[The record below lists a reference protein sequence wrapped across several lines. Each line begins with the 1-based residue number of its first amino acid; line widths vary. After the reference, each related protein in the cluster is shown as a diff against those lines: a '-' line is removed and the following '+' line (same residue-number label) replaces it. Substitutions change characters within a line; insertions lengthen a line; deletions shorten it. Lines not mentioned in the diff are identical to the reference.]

1 MRIGIVTSK
10 NAEPLIKSVIEHLDP
25 EIVEKID
32 IKIITLPI
40 PAISHLDTS
49 TLARLLV
56 LQKDKLKDIDML
68 LIPGLCRGS
77 AHIID
82 EATGVTAYKASKDP
96 GLLPE
101 VLRLIHN
108 GERLSKE
115 YPVEDY
121 YSNLQSIQRPT
132 QTAFKIRQLDI
143 PLRGPP
149 LLIAAEIPPLLNE
162 HQSSMLAERYIEE
175 GADIII
181 VGSSNFESLELFSK
195 RIDIALDTGKPVL
208 CEAGSRKAFRIGL
221 DKGCEGFSLSSDQ
234 ILGGGISSISE
245 LTDKVI
251 IVGDRDLSK
260 LIQAVRILEE
270 HGVKKNIVDPVV
282 GLPMIDFTETFYR
295 YRRASSLGY
304 PMLFSAANVL
314 EELSADTYAVQGLL
328 MTIAAEL
335 GASVYLVV
343 ESSYKSIHTVAEAR
357 EASKLVTKAFLKKTT
372 PRDPF
377 TRLLVIKQ
385 ENHPP
390 KIRLEESSKGGIVDA
405 PEYLEPEMDKGYF
418 IIYVDHEA
426 GQIIVVYR
434 EGSKTI
440 AWRSRGARGLFRT
453 ITRSLDISRE
463 HAAYLGYE
471 LAKAQLALE
480 TGRSYIQDKPLFNY
494 PWRVQY

>member
-10 NAEPLIKSVIEHLDP
+10 NAEPLIKSVLEYLDP
-25 EIVEKID
+25 EIADKID
-32 IKIITLPI
+32 IEIITLPI

-56 LQKDKLKDIDML
+56 LQKDKLGDIDIL

-77 AHIID
+77 THVIE
-82 EATGVTAYKASKDP
+82 EATGIVAYKASRDP

-101 VLRLIHN
+101 VLRIIYR
-108 GERLSKE
+108 GDRLSKE
-115 YPVEDY
+115 YPIEDH
-121 YSNLQSIQRPT
+121 YSNLHSIQQPT
-132 QTAFKIRQLDI
+132 RTAFKLGQLDI
-143 PLRGPP
+143 PQRGPP
-149 LLIAAEIPPLLNE
+149 LLIAAEIPPLLDE
-162 HQSSMLAERYIEE
+162 HQSLRLAERYMEE

-181 VGSSNFESLELFSK
+181 VGSSNFESLGLFSK
-195 RIDIALDTGKPVL
+195 RIDIALDTGIPVL
-208 CEAGSRKAFRIGL
+208 CEVASRRAFRIGL

-234 ILGGGISSISE
+234 ILGGGNSDLSE

-251 IVGDRDLSK
+251 IVGDRDVSK
-260 LIQAVRILEE
+260 LIQAIRILEE

-304 PMLFSAANVL
+304 PLLFSAANVL

-343 ESSYKSIHTVAEAR
+343 ESTYKSIHTVAEAK
-357 EASKLVTKAFLKKTT
+357 EASRLVTKAFLKKTT

-385 ENHPP
+385 ENYPP
-390 KIRLEESSKGGIVDA
+390 KISLVEPSEGKVIDV
-405 PEYLEPEMDKGYF
+405 PEYLEPEMDRGYF
-418 IIYVDHEA
+418 VIHVDHVA
-426 GQIIVVYR
+426 GQIIVTYR

-440 AWRSRGARGLFRT
+440 VWRSRGARGLFRT
-453 ITRSLDISRE
+453 ITRSLEISRE

-494 PWRVQY
+494 PWRV